1 MEIECS
7 DRLFSVKF
15 LTSSNLKEEESEGRS
30 TRGGAHHAMWRRFSS
45 GLRALVRFVVNS
57 ASFFG
62 YSCARRSQHCAEGD
76 RLPPKRQWAGSISH
90 FRSREQL
97 GQVCFVFSNA
107 DILCRP
113 VYRARLDMLAL
124 FLSIGILH
132 LTPTLTHP
140 FYLS

>member
-90 FRSREQL
+90 LRSREQL
-97 GQVCFVFSNA
+97 GQVKKKGRKRKKKSSLDRFVSFSATQIFCVVQYIVQGLTCSLCF
-107 DILCRP
+107 
-113 VYRARLDMLAL
+113 
-124 FLSIGILH
+124 
-132 LTPTLTHP
+132 
-140 FYLS
+140 